1 MSRSRTPKGFTL
13 IELLVVIA
21 IIAILAAIL
30 FPVFAQAREKARQT
44 SCLSNMKQMG
54 TAIMMYVQD
63 YDEITPANR
72 IAGSPPL
79 RLSSA
84 GTPPCEPGVA
94 YASWHD
100 LIQPYMKNF
109 GVVRCPSAALSDGYQ
124 PLSGKTVRALA
135 PPGGDPENLRWH
147 YNINYIFVRGNCQPG
162 CKDAP
167 GGASY
172 PWNPH
177 CAFGRSLASISE
189 PADLIAV
196 VEGRASSPDIRN
208 AIDNMRCRHNRG
220 STYVFADGHAA
231 WKRFAA
237 TIRPKF
243 LWIDTGMA
251 SVAQINRQ
259 ADAYESSLRAGSGTL
274 RDCQ

>member
-1 MSRSRTPKGFTL
+1 MFGRCKRRGFTL

-44 SCLSNMKQMG
+44 TCLSNMKQMG
-54 TAIMMYVQD
+54 TAIMMYLQD

-72 IAGSPPL
+72 ICNAPPF

-84 GTPPCEPGVA
+84 GSAPCECGKP
-94 YASWHD
+94 YAAWID
-100 LIQPYMKNF
+100 IIQPYVRSYGIN
-109 GVVRCPSAALSDGYQ
+109 RCPSALSTGDGYEPRHGAQ
-124 PLSGKTVRALA
+124 A
-135 PPGGDPENLRWH
+135 PPGGNPENLRWN
-147 YNINYIFVRGNCQPG
+147 YNVNYIFVRGNCQPG
-162 CKDAP
+162 CSDNRN
-167 GGASY
+167 GASY
-172 PWNPH
+172 PWSPH
-177 CAFGRSLASISE
+177 CAFGRALASISE

-196 VEGRASSPDIRN
+196 IEGRATSPDIRN
-208 AIDNMRCRHNRG
+208 AIGNLRCRHNRG
-220 STYVFADGHAA
+220 SVYVFADGHAA
-231 WKRFAA
+231 WKKFAA

-259 ADAYESSLRAGSGTL
+259 ADAYESALRAGSGTL